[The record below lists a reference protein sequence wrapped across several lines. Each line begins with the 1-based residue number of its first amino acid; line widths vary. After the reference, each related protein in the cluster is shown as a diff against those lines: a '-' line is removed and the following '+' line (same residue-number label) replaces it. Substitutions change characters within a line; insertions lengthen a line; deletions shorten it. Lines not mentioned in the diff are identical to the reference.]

1 MSGHENDCS
10 VGGGGRLA
18 QSTEGK
24 LAGRTLGH
32 YLLLSLIGT
41 GGMAEVYRARDT
53 RLPREVAL
61 KILPAT
67 LASDP
72 VYVQRFRSEARRVAK
87 LRHPNIVPVYEFG
100 EHDGLLFLV
109 MPLLE
114 ESLRDHLARHDGHLT
129 TQEALDIAVQ
139 VAEALETAHV
149 HGIVH
154 RDVKPENVLLDPDG
168 RALLTDFGIARELA
182 FLRRPGSVQT
192 LAATGLPVGTPEY
205 MAPEQLRGGP
215 VDQRADVYALGAV
228 LYEMLT
234 GRAPH
239 EAATPYEVA
248 ALSLTAPIVPPSRL
262 NPDVWPQLE
271 AVIMRALAHD
281 SDQRYHSLTSFI
293 RALYGLQG
301 GASSGIRMTIPLFDS
316 GLADYST
323 GHLLAFTLAD
333 EDTKIRSS
341 ARHSLMRKTFS
352 KRAPRASLAITL
364 ALLLVFS
371 GLALMRS
378 MGALG
383 GPSPSVTSLAT
394 ATLPPTATPYAT
406 ATPQPTATP
415 KPTPTAAPTATPKP
429 LGTAASF
436 AGKDTTT
443 LGTWRGKYGS
453 SGYEIF
459 EDNGSL
465 SPGIEVAGIGESH
478 FIWASSPTDTRALQR
493 ALDSSQRIAATWYS
507 GGSYTIDVN
516 ISDGKQHRMAL
527 YCLDWDS
534 LGRAETIQ
542 IIDAKTNKVLNSQ
555 AISSFN
561 QGVYLRWKVSGHIK
575 IVITHTGGAN
585 AVTSGI
591 FFD

>member
-1 MSGHENDCS
+1 M
-10 VGGGGRLA
+10 A
-18 QSTEGK
+18 QSTDGK
-24 LAGRTLGH
+24 LSGRTLGH
-32 YLLLSLIGT
+32 YLLLALIGT

-61 KILPAT
+61 KVLPAT

-72 VYVQRFRSEARRVAK
+72 SYVQRFRSEARRVAK
-87 LRHPNIVPVYEFG
+87 LHHPNIVPVYEFG
-100 EHDGLLFLV
+100 EQDGLLFLV

-114 ESLRDHLARHDGHLT
+114 ESLRDRLISHDGRLPIP
-129 TQEALDIAVQ
+129 EALNVAIQ

-168 RALLTDFGIARELA
+168 RVLLTDFGIARELA
-182 FLRRPGSVQT
+182 FLRKPGSVQT

-205 MAPEQLRGGP
+205 MAPEQLRGGS

-271 AVIMRALAHD
+271 AVIMRALAYD
-281 SDQRYHSLTSFI
+281 ANQRYHSLTSFI

-301 GASSGIRMTIPLFDS
+301 GAGSGIRLTIPLFDS

-323 GHLLAFTLAD
+323 GEMSAFPFGDAD
-333 EDTKIRSS
+333 TEIRKSS
-341 ARHSLMRKTFS
+341 LRGPKRQTMRKRTS
-352 KRAPRASLAITL
+352 RVALLITL
-364 ALLLVFS
+364 ALLVAFS
-371 GLALMRS
+371 GLALMHG

-383 GPSPSVTSLAT
+383 GSGPSDTSLAT
-394 ATLPPTATPYAT
+394 ATLAPTATPYPT

-415 KPTPTAAPTATPKP
+415 KPTATTAPTATPRP

-453 SGYEIF
+453 AGFSVF
-459 EDNGSL
+459 ENNASL
-465 SPGIEVAGIGESH
+465 PPWIVIGATGESPYV
-478 FIWASSPTDTRALQR
+478 WASNPTDTRALQR
-493 ALDSSQRIAATWYS
+493 VEDSNERIAATWYS
-507 GGSYTIDVN
+507 NTTYTLDVN
-516 ISDGKQHRMAL
+516 ITDGKQHQVEL
-527 YCLDWDS
+527 YCLDWDTN
-534 LGRAETIQ
+534 GRSETIQ
-542 IIDAKTNKVLNSQ
+542 IVDAKTNKVLNTQS
-555 AISSFN
+555 ISSFH
-561 QGVYLRWKVSGHIK
+561 QGIYLRWKVSGHIK
-575 IVITHTGGAN
+575 IVLTRNPSGVYN
-585 AVTSGI
+585 ALASGI

>member
-1 MSGHENDCS
+1 M
-10 VGGGGRLA
+10 A

-41 GGMAEVYRARDT
+41 GGMAEVYRARDI

-61 KILPAT
+61 KVLPAT

-72 VYVQRFRSEARRVAK
+72 AYVQRFRSEARRVAK

-100 EHDGLLFLV
+100 EQDGLLFLV
-109 MPLLE
+109 MPLLD
-114 ESLRDHLARHDGHLT
+114 ESLRERLSRHDGRLP

-248 ALSLTAPIVPPSRL
+248 ALSLTAPIVRPSRL

-281 SDQRYHSLTSFI
+281 AGQRYHSLTSFI
-293 RALYGLQG
+293 RALYALQG
-301 GASSGIRMTIPLFDS
+301 GAVSGTRMTIPLFDS

-323 GHLLAFTLAD
+323 GHLPTYTLAG
-333 EDTKIRSS
+333 EDTANRSS
-341 ARHSLMRKTFS
+341 SRPKLMRKTFS

-371 GLALMRS
+371 GLALMRG

-383 GPSPSVTSLAT
+383 GTLQPSVTSLAT
-394 ATLPPTATPYAT
+394 ATEWPTATPYPT
-406 ATPQPTATP
+406 VTPESTATP
-415 KPTPTAAPTATPKP
+415 KPTPTVRPTATPKP
-429 LGTAASF
+429 VGTTASF

-465 SPGIEVAGIGESH
+465 SPGIEVGGIGEQHYVWMPST
-478 FIWASSPTDTRALQR
+478 TDKRALQR
-493 ALDSSQRIAATWYS
+493 ALDSAQRIAATWYT
-507 GGSYTIDVN
+507 GGSDTYTIDVN
-516 ISDGKQHRMAL
+516 ITDGKQHEMAL
-527 YCLDWDS
+527 YCLDWDTN
-534 LGRAETIQ
+534 GRSQTIQ
-542 IIDAKTNKVLNSQ
+542 ILDAKTNKVLNTQS
-555 AISSFN
+555 ISSFH
-561 QGVYLRWKVSGHIK
+561 QGIYLRWKASGHIK
-575 IVITHTGGAN
+575 IVLTRNPTGIYN
-585 AVTSGI
+585 AVASG
-591 FFD
+591 